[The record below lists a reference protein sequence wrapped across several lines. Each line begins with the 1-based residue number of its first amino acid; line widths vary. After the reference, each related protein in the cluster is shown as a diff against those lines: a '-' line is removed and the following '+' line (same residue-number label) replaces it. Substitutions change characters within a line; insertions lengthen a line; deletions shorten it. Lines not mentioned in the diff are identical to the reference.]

1 MAGYGRGALRGAA
14 DGMSNLARSLLA
26 GPAIQQQAG
35 MQEAIGQSRIAQA
48 MAAAQKDQ
56 ADADL
61 LVTKNN
67 MLGQRPGALEEQV
80 AVMSGTDLPL
90 VRAVRESIR
99 TGRAP
104 QIEMAGPTE
113 DGSPLMG
120 DLQVAPEQRSAI
132 AQALQRLLPV
142 GLNTGDIKVDDWA
155 SALGNFGDQDLR
167 GDILAGRR
175 DPKSVALAQRAMKG
189 GEAYAPAEYGV
200 TDLFTGKVD
209 ATGAPAQRFGQYRDS
224 TTAAQKAN
232 AVQSYAAADNSRA
245 SAQKT
250 RAETD
255 AMAPGAPPKP
265 GAMSVALQKELLEA
279 DDTVQSAAGVVRSLQ
294 TALKQND
301 AAYSGYLAKPRAV
314 LRSNLPGGSEAADAT
329 IDIDNL
335 MTGQGLE
342 SLKSIFGAA
351 PTEGERKILID
362 MQASVDKT
370 PAQRKAIMERAMQA
384 AERRAAYTKK
394 KAAAIR
400 SGRYLTEGIPEP
412 AAAPAPTADP
422 APVRR
427 FNPATRRIE

>member
-1 MAGYGRGALRGAA
+1 VGASQAALAGKPLFNRDANGTVLDLFGGALDVASP
-14 DGMSNLARSLLA
+14 M
-26 GPAIQQQAG
+26 
-35 MQEAIGQSRIAQA
+35 AQA
-48 MAAAQKDQ
+48 SIGVK
-56 ADADL
+56 
-61 LVTKNN
+61 
-67 MLGQRPGALEEQV
+67 
-80 AVMSGTDLPL
+80 
-90 VRAVRESIR
+90 RE
-99 TGRAP
+99 T
-104 QIEMAGPTE
+104 AG
-113 DGSPLMG
+113 
-120 DLQVAPEQRSAI
+120 
-132 AQALQRLLPV
+132 
-142 GLNTGDIKVDDWA
+142 
-155 SALGNFGDQDLR
+155 
-167 GDILAGRR
+167 
-175 DPKSVALAQRAMKG
+175 
-189 GEAYAPAEYGV
+189 
-200 TDLFTGKVD
+200 
-209 ATGAPAQRFGQYRDS
+209 
-224 TTAAQKAN
+224 AQKAN

-427 FNPATRRIE
+427 FNPATGRIE